1 MVHTT
6 EAASPDLSRTKA
18 TNRANLLRLILI
30 IVAIAKL
37 TSALGGLAVL
47 LDGDPT
53 VPGTSWSGL
62 VISAVIALSPLLA
75 LAALVFAIRGP
86 IARAIIA
93 IAGLALLD
101 WLSYVPSVIMH
112 WSEFPDP
119 GFAGAVEIVQMVV
132 LPLAASAGVLV
143 AWRGERLGLAA
154 LLALIPTIVFI
165 VGVLTFG
172 ISIAIYGF

>member
-1 MVHTT
+1 MAQTIDA
-6 EAASPDLSRTKA
+6 ERPDQSRTKA

-37 TSALGGLAVL
+37 TSAIGGLTVL
-47 LDGDPT
+47 FDGDPT
-53 VPGTSWSGL
+53 VPGTSWGGL
-62 VISAVIALSPLLA
+62 VVSAVIALSPLLA

-86 IARAIIA
+86 IARA
-93 IAGLALLD
+93 D

-112 WSEFPDP
+112 WSDFPDP
-119 GFAGAVEIVQMVV
+119 GLAGAVEIVQMVV
-132 LPLAASAGVLV
+132 LPLAAAAGAVL

-172 ISIAIYGF
+172 ISIAIYGL

>member
-1 MVHTT
+1 MAQTIDA
-6 EAASPDLSRTKA
+6 ERPDQSRTKA

-37 TSALGGLAVL
+37 TSAIGGLTVL
-47 LDGDPT
+47 FDGDPT
-53 VPGTSWSGL
+53 VPGTSWGGL
-62 VISAVIALSPLLA
+62 VVSAVIALSPLLA

-112 WSEFPDP
+112 WSDFPDP
-119 GFAGAVEIVQMVV
+119 GLAGAVEIVQMVV
-132 LPLAASAGVLV
+132 LPLAAAAGAVL